1 MALIKKKDVKN
12 YFAARR
18 ARHPLHAKSAKLRDA
33 ANPSRVEQ
41 GGTNASS
48 SGVTDVPKRP

>member
-18 ARHPLHAKSAKLRDA
+18 AKHPLHAKPAKLRDA
-33 ANPSRVEQ
+33 SNPSDVEH
-41 GGTNASS
+41 GSTNASS
-48 SGVTDVPKRP
+48 SSVSDVPKRP